1 MREPMLNCSNGVE
14 MDSELRIEQ
23 NIRLLLLLLLLCL
36 HGCGLFHSAYGVR
49 QDKMNDAYDTP
60 ARKAVPMSIHT
71 STSTDKGDRNENKLG
86 GCFCGFLYKMLIP
99 IKPILQQTIVIVLLK
114 INYHFIR
121 VQ

>member
-1 MREPMLNCSNGVE
+1 
-14 MDSELRIEQ
+14 MDSELRIEH

-49 QDKMNDAYDTP
+49 QDKMNDADDTP
-60 ARKAVPMSIHT
+60 ARTQPVPVPMSIHT
-71 STSTDKGDRNENKLG
+71 STFTDKGDRNENKLG

-114 INYHFIR
+114 INYHFTR
-121 VQ
+121 FQ

>member
-1 MREPMLNCSNGVE
+1 
-14 MDSELRIEQ
+14 MDSELRIEH

-71 STSTDKGDRNENKLG
+71 SSSTDKGDRNENKLG

-99 IKPILQQTIVIVLLK
+99 IKPILQQTIVNVLLK